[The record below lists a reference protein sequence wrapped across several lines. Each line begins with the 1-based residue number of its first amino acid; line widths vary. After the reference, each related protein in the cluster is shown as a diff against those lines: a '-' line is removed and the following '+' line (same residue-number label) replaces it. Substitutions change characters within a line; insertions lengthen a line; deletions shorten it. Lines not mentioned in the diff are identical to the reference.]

1 MPLLDVQIHTTSLLS
16 QSPWKSPD
24 ELKSMSRPELEGWR
38 SDLKRRL
45 RKEESTAD
53 ALEQF
58 IEETAE
64 EYDWELRVDKVDE
77 EAEDDL
83 FDEPPE
89 EPAEE
94 KIVEKVLPNPREGW
108 EIRDYVRFL
117 DTGAVGT

>member
-64 EYDWELRVDKVDE
+64 
-77 EAEDDL
+77 DDL